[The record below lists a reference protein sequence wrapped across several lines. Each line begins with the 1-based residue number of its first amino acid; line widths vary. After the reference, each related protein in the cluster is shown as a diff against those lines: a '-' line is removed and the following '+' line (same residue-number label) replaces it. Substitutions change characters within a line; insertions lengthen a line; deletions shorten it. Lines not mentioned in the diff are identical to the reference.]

1 MREMSKSKPAF
12 KPSIKIKYSDQLIQL
27 AGEVPGEGSSKGASL
42 SVPVVAK
49 DSAHERRIHLTR
61 KLAEGGEGAVYKT
74 DVEGYV
80 AKIYFRDRLTTGRR
94 DKLKI
99 MISKPVSFSGICFPE
114 ALVLN
119 SRGEFTGYLMREAK
133 GFELGR
139 SIFQPKLFLKKFPQ
153 WNKRDSIDLALTILD
168 KIKYLNELNV
178 IMGDINPANILVVSP
193 KEVYF
198 VDCDSYQVEGFP
210 CSVGTANF
218 TAPEAQGRDYKTF
231 LRTQEME
238 NFAIATLL
246 FMIMLPGK
254 APYSAVGGAS
264 PEHNIKEGIFPYP
277 HKETE
282 TDRTPPG
289 KWGYIWSHMSYKTRL
304 AFYENF
310 RKGERH
316 FLPHAR
322 YDANQWISVFKDYRY
337 AIDKMIYNDPMSL
350 DVFPSREKM
359 KECKDCGRMYVPDR
373 SNYTPYCAACN
384 SKHIQRNAYSG
395 SRVSTSNNKTCPY
408 CGSRQIPVRWS
419 YCNNCK
425 DRVIAHRECV
435 NCHKS
440 FPITVSLDAWEKSR
454 GAKRKQCDVCKAAGC
469 TADPCRHALTV
480 ANRASPSTS
489 KIQAQH
495 PSRQTKSGCYIATAV
510 YGSYNHPQTIVLRKF
525 RDRVLA
531 ESYIGRAFIRTY
543 YAVSPHIV
551 RIFGEHEFFNAF
563 WRKRLDTVI
572 DFIQSKFDLRENGKD

>member
-1 MREMSKSKPAF
+1 MSKSKLAF
-12 KPSIKIKYSDQLIQL
+12 KPSMKARYSDQIIQL
-27 AGEVPGEGSSKGASL
+27 TGELPGEGSDKGASL
-42 SVPVVAK
+42 SIPVIAK
-49 DSAHERRIHLTR
+49 DSVHERRIHLTM

-74 DVEGYV
+74 DIKGYV
-80 AKIYFRDRLTTGRR
+80 AKIYFRERLTSDRR

-99 MISKPVSFSGICFPE
+99 MISKPVSFPGICFPE

-139 SIFQPKLFLKKFPQ
+139 SIFQPKLLLKKFPK
-153 WNKRDSIDLALTILD
+153 WNKRDLIDLSLTILD

-210 CSVGTANF
+210 CPVGTANF

-254 APYSAVGGAS
+254 APYSVKGGAS

-289 KWGYIWSHMSYKTRL
+289 KWGYIWSHMSYRTRL

-310 RKGERH
+310 RKGEPH
-316 FLPHAR
+316 FSPHDR
-322 YDANQWISVFKDYRY
+322 YDANQWISVFKDYRRV
-337 AIDKMIYNDPMSL
+337 IDKMIHNDPMSL
-350 DVFPSREKM
+350 EVFPSREKM
-359 KECKDCGRMYVPDR
+359 KKCKDCGKMYVPDR
-373 SNYTPYCAACN
+373 SNYTPYCAACD
-384 SKHIQRNAYSG
+384 SKYSHRNTYSG
-395 SRVSTSNNKTCPY
+395 NRVSASNKKTCPY
-408 CGSRQIPVRWS
+408 CGSYQIPAHWN

-425 DRVIAHRECV
+425 DKVVARRECA
-435 NCHKS
+435 NCHKP
-440 FPITVSLDAWEKSR
+440 FPVTVSLDAWEKSK
-454 GAKRKQCDVCKAAGC
+454 GAKRKLCDVCSELRAIRK
-469 TADPCRHALTV
+469 
-480 ANRASPSTS
+480 ASPSTT
-489 KIQAQH
+489 KIQARQ
-495 PSRQTKSGCYIATAV
+495 PSQQAKSGCYIATAV
-510 YGSYNHPQTIVLRKF
+510 YGSYNHPQTIVLRNF
-525 RDRVLA
+525 RDQVLLKSRSGRV
-531 ESYIGRAFIRTY
+531 FVKTY

-551 RIFGEHEFFNAF
+551 RLFGEHESFNAF

-572 DFIQSKFDLRENGKD
+572 DIIQARYDLKDDRKD